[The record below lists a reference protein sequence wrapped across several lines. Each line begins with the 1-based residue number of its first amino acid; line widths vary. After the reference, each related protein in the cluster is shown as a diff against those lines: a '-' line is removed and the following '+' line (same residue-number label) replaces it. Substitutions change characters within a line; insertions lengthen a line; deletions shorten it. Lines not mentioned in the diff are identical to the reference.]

1 MKKLVPIVFLVV
13 GLGAGAAA
21 GLFLA
26 PNKSAEAQ
34 GNGESAKKAPPQ
46 AEEEIPQTQTALAGS
61 RDDNAHGKKGE
72 EASYEYLKLTKQFVV
87 PLVEDDRISA
97 LVTVSLS
104 LEAQPGNE
112 DTFYRLEPKLRDAF
126 LQVLF
131 DHANMGGFDG
141 AFTHSDNM
149 ETLRRSLLEAARKDL
164 GDEVNR
170 VLIVSM
176 SRQDT

>member
-1 MKKLVPIVFLVV
+1 MKKLLPIVFLVL

-26 PNKSAEAQ
+26 PDKSAEDHAEEDGAKKETEHAAEEKHGTEKAPVDSHDGGAH
-34 GNGESAKKAPPQ
+34 GNGH
-46 AEEEIPQTQTALAGS
+46 
-61 RDDNAHGKKGE
+61 DDGG
-72 EASYEYLKLTKQFVV
+72 YEYLKLTKQFVV
-87 PLVEDDRISA
+87 PLVEDDKISA

-112 DTFYRLEPKLRDAF
+112 DTFYKLEPKLRDAF

-141 AFTHSDNM
+141 EFTHSDNM